1 VRDGVVLHGAFGEEF
16 ILTSWM
22 DATRFQR
29 ACAVDHHSVGSVF
42 HRLTFLNRH
51 VFEQHRSNILSLTD
65 MSSPLGS
72 RRMSDGELHQMILDH
87 LTRSGRLIL
96 VDEGPHLQPCG
107 IGPKREASELTGPPD
122 AGPGWSGDA
131 RSWSQEKKYQSMHP
145 ELRAPVK
152 AVIEALA
159 KRGFHP
165 EICYGWRSVAKQAE
179 IVKKG
184 SSPVTF
190 SFHNIQKKHGT
201 PDSYAADIIDHRWG
215 WQPPAMANG
224 FWKALGEEA
233 NKQNLYWGGVWKDK
247 HGKPKPDWAHVQLVP
262 VSQLKRFRKASG
274 L

>member
-1 VRDGVVLHGAFGEEF
+1 MGVLFYGAFGEEF
-16 ILTSWM
+16 ILTSWLE
-22 DATRFQR
+22 ATWFQR
-29 ACAVDHHSVGSVF
+29 ACAVDRHRAGSLF
-42 HRLTFLNRH
+42 NRLLFLNRD
-51 VFEQHRSNILSLTD
+51 VLERYRSNICSLTD
-65 MSSPLGS
+65 KSSPLGFNRTS
-72 RRMSDGELHQMILDH
+72 NTALQQMVLDQ
-87 LTRSGRLIL
+87 LTRTGHLIL
-96 VDEGPHLQPCG
+96 VDEGLHLAGCG
-107 IGPKREASELTGPPD
+107 IGRKPELSEPKGPPD

-131 RSWSQEKKYQSMHP
+131 RNWSQEKKYQSMHP

-152 AVIEALA
+152 AVIDALA
-159 KRGFHP
+159 KRGFHS

-190 SFHNIQKKHGT
+190 SFHNIQKKDGT

-215 WQPPAMANG
+215 WEPPAMANG